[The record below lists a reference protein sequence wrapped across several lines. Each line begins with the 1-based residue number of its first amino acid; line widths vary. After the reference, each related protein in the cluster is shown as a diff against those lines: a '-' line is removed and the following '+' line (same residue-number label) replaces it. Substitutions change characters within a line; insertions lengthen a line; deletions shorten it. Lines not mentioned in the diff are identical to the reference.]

1 MSEQS
6 RRYDFLI
13 VGAGLYGMT
22 AARRLTDLGSRVLV
36 VEKRDHIA
44 GNAYTE
50 EIDGICV
57 HRYGAHIFHT
67 DNERV
72 WEFAKRFTEFNGF
85 INEPVANWHGE
96 LYPLPFN
103 MNTFR
108 AMWGVTEPDEARR
121 IIDGQIKAASE
132 SISGEPANLEE
143 QAICLVGTEIY
154 EKLIRG
160 YTEKQW
166 GKPCRDLPPSIIKRV
181 PVRFEYNNNYFNDRY
196 QGIPVDGYTAMAERM
211 LEGIDVITGTDFLD
225 KDNRSRLSALAE
237 KVIYTGQIDAYYD
250 YCFGPLE
257 YRGLRFETETVKT
270 GGAYFQPRAVVNYT
284 DAETPYTRIIEHKH
298 FTEDNSSP
306 ATVITREYPHSWKPG
321 DEAFYP
327 VNDEENRKKYN
338 RYRALSEGDDR
349 IIFGGR
355 LGSYRYYDMDDAM
368 EAALLMADEISGAT
382 EKR

>member
-1 MSEQS
+1 MNKQGSS
-6 RRYDFLI
+6 YDYLI
-13 VGAGLYGMT
+13 VGAGLYGIT
-22 AARRLTDLGSRVLV
+22 AARALTDTGSKVFV
-36 VEKRDHIA
+36 VEKRDHIG

-50 EIDGICV
+50 DIGGICV

-67 DNERV
+67 DSERV
-72 WEFAKRFTEFNGF
+72 WNFVNSFASFNGF

-121 IIDGQIKAASE
+121 IISEQIRTAAQ
-132 SISGEPANLEE
+132 SISGDPANLEE
-143 QAICLVGTEIY
+143 QAISLVGTEIY
-154 EKLIRG
+154 EKLIKG

-166 GKPCRDLPPSIIKRV
+166 GKACRDLPPSIIRRI

-196 QGIPVDGYTAMAERM
+196 QGIPVDGFTAMAEKM
-211 LEGIDVITGTDFLD
+211 LDGIDVITGTDFLD
-225 KDNRSRLSALAE
+225 KENRNRLSVLAD

-257 YRGLRFETETVKT
+257 YRGLRFETEKIETE
-270 GGAYFQPRAVVNYT
+270 GEFIQPRAVVNYT
-284 DAETPYTRIIEHKH
+284 DAETPYTRIVEHKH
-298 FTEDNSSP
+298 FTGDTGIP
-306 ATVITREYPHSWKPG
+306 FTIVTKEYPHSWSPG

-327 VNDEENRKKYN
+327 VNDEHNQKKYDK
-338 RYRALSEGDDR
+338 YRALADNDDR

-355 LGSYRYYDMDDAM
+355 LGCYRYYDMDDVIE
-368 EAALLMADEISGAT
+368 EALRMVDEINENTA
-382 EKR
+382 K